1 MVAEWGRERAKRGM
15 SMDRFEELKEKVLP
29 LLKPYVQRV
38 AVFGS
43 YARGE
48 ENPDSDI
55 DLLVT
60 LKPSKERPPLGLNW
74 FGIWEKIEQILGRRV
89 DLVTE
94 ESLSPSV
101 RPYVEKEQVVLYDEG

>member
-1 MVAEWGRERAKRGM
+1 M

-29 LLKPYVQRV
+29 LLKPYVRRV

-48 ENPDSDI
+48 ETPDSDI

-60 LKPSKERPPLGLNW
+60 LKPPEERPPLGLNW
-74 FGIWEKIEQILGRRV
+74 FGIWEKIEQILGRKV